1 MHYLLVQVNEGV
13 KCIIPERVMSI
24 DPISNQF
31 LDLFDAIMLG
41 QYNNRVIKVFIRRK
55 KSNGWQDL
63 NNRLSDTSD
72 STQDG
77 PNAFSILMA
86 NSRLPLLPR
95 SCTKYNSY
103 NRLYNEIIE
112 LFQAQ
117 KVGWMNALHET
128 IRKTFV
134 ARLAIQSQM
143 LRKESDDAH
152 YCAALFRY
160 LREFCIQYHQWFS
173 LIAADDKH
181 KIPIGEDIVVSTVIF
196 FISIPNN
203 ISGSFYNG
211 QVFVLYKD
219 TVFEPSTAIRHLT
232 EFLKA
237 LNIKYKNQTLP
248 PILCLYTNRV
258 HTAPN
263 HSWTNPAKRIIT
275 NTLDDIHKKAHE
287 YIKLES
293 ELKESIADVQEILN
307 NHTERLQLKN
317 NKFKCYFSA
326 SKEDITEIFESIFRI
341 NPTLKIKKTT
351 QIQKCHHLE
360 LIKFID
366 THCQA
371 RAYSFQIK
379 KCNNFSCLYCKPTR
393 LLSQEFDNLS
403 LLPDPISSKDYYAKF
418 QQVYGTKTTEEHRP
432 MYIQSQ
438 AKSVSIPKNI
448 LIAEKI

>member
-1 MHYLLVQVNEGV
+1 VNEGV

-134 ARLAIQSQM
+134 ARLATLHYTSRFNVKFKVQSQM

-181 KIPIGEDIVVSTVIF
+181 KIPIGEDIVVST
-196 FISIPNN
+196 
-203 ISGSFYNG
+203 
-211 QVFVLYKD
+211 
-219 TVFEPSTAIRHLT
+219 
-232 EFLKA
+232 
-237 LNIKYKNQTLP
+237 
-248 PILCLYTNRV
+248 V

-371 RAYSFQIK
+371 RAYSFQ
-379 KCNNFSCLYCKPTR
+379 
-393 LLSQEFDNLS
+393 
-403 LLPDPISSKDYYAKF
+403 
-418 QQVYGTKTTEEHRP
+418 QVYGTKTTEEHRP